1 MVRQYEEIK
10 FKLMNKEDINFD
22 DEFFRQRREGRTGN
36 EEPDEA
42 TKQEIRHNYHAMFN
56 TKFLKKKYA
65 EHLKEANEFQ
75 SKYPI
80 DVY

>member
-1 MVRQYEEIK
+1 
-10 FKLMNKEDINFD
+10 MNKEDINFD
-22 DEFFRQRREGRTGN
+22 DEFFKQMRANRPEN
-36 EEPDEA
+36 EELDEA
-42 TKQEIRHNYHAMFN
+42 SKQEMRKNYHEMFN